1 MSSVSLLSKLFTSF
15 LRVNIS
21 QHETVTCK
29 SFAELI
35 SQCYGL
41 LVILGVIVLV
51 VLRRRSHNRVE
62 LKSPSPE
69 VASDRLT
76 SVIFEGNLEPFVDL
90 LVESGTL
97 SSVPYPL

>member
-1 MSSVSLLSKLFTSF
+1 MLFTSF

-35 SQCYGL
+35 SQRYVL
-41 LVILGVIVLV
+41 LVVLGVIVLV
-51 VLRRRSHNRVE
+51 VRRWRSHNRVE

-69 VASDRLT
+69 VASDILT
-76 SVIFEGNLEPFVDL
+76 SVILEGNIEPFIDI
-90 LVESGTL
+90 LVESA
-97 SSVPYPL
+97 